1 MPQQEEK
8 KQQKLP
14 PTSAELYEML
24 IKSSEAEK
32 VETLASLFFT
42 TKQIAAFIGM
52 SLETFVQTLNH
63 KPDDPLTLA
72 YHRGKMKTEIIL
84 RFDTNR
90 FALAGSP
97 EALRDMKEYLLKQNI
112 SEHEE

>member
-1 MPQQEEK
+1 M
-8 KQQKLP
+8 
-14 PTSAELYEML
+14 
-24 IKSSEAEK
+24 
-32 VETLASLFFT
+32 ETLASLFFA
-42 TKQIAAFIGM
+42 TKQIAAFIEKP
-52 SLETFVQTLNH
+52 LETFVKTLNH

-72 YHRGKMKTEIIL
+72 YYRGKMKTEVIL

>member
-1 MPQQEEK
+1 M
-8 KQQKLP
+8 
-14 PTSAELYEML
+14 
-24 IKSSEAEK
+24 
-32 VETLASLFFT
+32 ETLASLFFT
-42 TKQIAAFIGM
+42 TRQIADFIGKPYDD
-52 SLETFVQTLNH
+52 FVQIINH
-63 KPDDPLTLA
+63 KPDDPLAIA
-72 YHRGKMKTEIIL
+72 YHRGKMKTEIML

>member
-42 TKQIAAFIGM
+42 TKQIAAFIGKPIDD
-52 SLETFVQTLNH
+52 FVRVLNH
-63 KPDDPLTLA
+63 KPNDPLTLA

-97 EALRDMKEYLLKQNI
+97 EALKDMKEYLLKQNI

>member
-1 MPQQEEK
+1 
-8 KQQKLP
+8 
-14 PTSAELYEML
+14 ML

-42 TKQIAAFIGM
+42 TKQIAAFIG
-52 SLETFVQTLNH
+52 
-63 KPDDPLTLA
+63 KPVEEFKRLLQYKPADPLTVG
-72 YHRGKMKTEIIL
+72 YNRGKMQTEVML
-84 RFDTNR
+84 RFDTKR

-97 EALRDMKEYLLKQNI
+97 EALKDMKEYLLKQNI

>member
-1 MPQQEEK
+1 MQ
-8 KQQKLP
+8 

-42 TKQIAAFIGM
+42 TKQIAAFIGKP
-52 SLETFVQTLNH
+52 LETFVQTLNH
-63 KPDDPLTLA
+63 KPEDPLTLA

-97 EALRDMKEYLLKQNI
+97 EALRDMKEYLMKQNI

>member
-1 MPQQEEK
+1 M
-8 KQQKLP
+8 
-14 PTSAELYEML
+14 
-24 IKSSEAEK
+24 
-32 VETLASLFFT
+32 ETLASLFFT
-42 TKQIAAFIGM
+42 TKQIAEFIGRRADEFIHII
-52 SLETFVQTLNH
+52 SFE
-63 KPDDPLTLA
+63 PDDPLTVA
-72 YHRGKMKTEIIL
+72 YNRGKMKTEIML

>member
-42 TKQIAAFIGM
+42 TKQIAAFIGKPID
-52 SLETFVQTLNH
+52 TFVQTLNH
-63 KPDDPLTLA
+63 KPDDPLA
-72 YHRGKMKTEIIL
+72 IGYNRGKMKTEIIL
-84 RFDTNR
+84 RFDTYN

-112 SEHEE
+112 SEYEE

>member
-14 PTSAELYEML
+14 PTSAELYEKL
-24 IKSSEAEK
+24 INSSEAEK

-42 TKQIAAFIGM
+42 TQQIAAFIGKPVEEFKQI
-52 SLETFVQTLNH
+52 LQY
-63 KPDDPLTLA
+63 KPDDPLA
-72 YHRGKMKTEIIL
+72 IGYNRGKMQTEVML
-84 RFDTNR
+84 RFDTKR

-97 EALRDMKEYLLKQNI
+97 EALKDMKEYLLKQNI

>member
-14 PTSAELYEML
+14 PTSTELYEML

-42 TKQIAAFIGM
+42 TKQIAAFIGK
-52 SLETFVQTLNH
+52 SYDDFAQIINH
-63 KPDDPLTLA
+63 KPDDPLAIA
-72 YHRGKMKTEIIL
+72 YYRGKMKTEIIL
-84 RFDTNR
+84 RFDTTR

-112 SEHEE
+112 SEYEE